1 MGPSADHDGDMLGTN
16 VLMSDEANAE
26 IKDFLEKPASLVDS
40 SHHLTYGLGVGRIC
54 KLTLFA
60 STYHALPEQKAK

>member
-1 MGPSADHDGDMLGTN
+1 
-16 VLMSDEANAE
+16 MSDEANTE